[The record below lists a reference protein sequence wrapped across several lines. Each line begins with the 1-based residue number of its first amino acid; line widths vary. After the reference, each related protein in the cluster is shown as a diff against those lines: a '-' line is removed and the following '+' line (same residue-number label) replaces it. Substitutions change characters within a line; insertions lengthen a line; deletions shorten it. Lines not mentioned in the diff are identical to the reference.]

1 VNGSPEKIDEGVE
14 AYKSRVVPAL
24 RERDG
29 YSGAR
34 LIVDRIAPERT
45 QGGPES
51 GASLCGLLSGWCVTY
66 ALTVNPRLGCRLL
79 GFGRLGAKTTPRL
92 YA

>member
-1 VNGSPEKIDEGVE
+1 VLRLNGSPEKIDEGVE

-34 LIVDRIAPERT
+34 LIVDRRT
-45 QGGPES
+45 GAAMSISFWPGGATSRASLHGHTETDKRSTRSMS
-51 GASLCGLLSGWCVTY
+51 GAAMS
-66 ALTVNPRLGCRLL
+66 LTV
-79 GFGRLGAKTTPRL
+79 GAASR
-92 YA
+92 